1 MKYSEQ
7 EQLNQILIRS
17 EALRRRKDLHA
28 MQGLAVSAASIFC
41 MLAAFIG
48 ALGRTGSEETRTVY
62 GSFLLS
68 AETGGYVLVALLA
81 FTLGVAIT
89 ILIQRHN
96 EKKQKGQ

>member
-48 ALGRTGSEETRTVY
+48 ALGWTGSEETRTVY

-68 AETGGYVLVALLA
+68 AETGGYVLVAVLA
-81 FTLGVAIT
+81 FVAGVIT
-89 ILIQRHN
+89 TALIHKY
-96 EKKQKGQ
+96 KKPGRVSD